1 MKKCLWCEQESAIEI
16 KSTVFWELPDGTQSL
31 EITDTPTIN
40 CSTCQMNYLTDELTE
55 EIEDHLLLIDTK
67 QLPEKIQYGELMK
80 IPRLLKRNYF
90 K

>member
-1 MKKCLWCEQESAIEI
+1 MKCLWCEQESAVEM
-16 KSTVFWELPDGTQSL
+16 KGTVFWELPDGTQSL
-31 EITDTPTIN
+31 EINNTPTIH
-40 CSTCQMNYLTDELTE
+40 CSECQMEYLTDELTE

-67 QLPEKIQYGELMK
+67 QLTGKITFDELMK

>member
-1 MKKCLWCEQESAIEI
+1 MKCLWCEQEGAIEI
-16 KSTVFWELPDGTQSL
+16 KSTVFWELPDGTQSI
-31 EITDTPTIN
+31 EIKDTPAIH
-40 CSTCQMNYLTDELTE
+40 CSKCQMEYLSDELTD

-67 QLPEKIQYGELMK
+67 QVTRVIQFDELMK

>member
-1 MKKCLWCEQESAIEI
+1 MKCLWCEKDAAIET

-31 EITDTPTIN
+31 EIRETPTIY
-40 CSTCQMNYLTDELTE
+40 CSQCQMEYLTDEMTE
-55 EIEDHLLLIDTK
+55 ELEDHLLLINTK
-67 QLPEKIQYGELMK
+67 QLPGSIYFEKLME

>member
-1 MKKCLWCEQESAIEI
+1 MKCLWCEKEGAIEI
-16 KSTVFWELPDGTQSL
+16 KSTVFWELPDGTQSI
-31 EITDTPTIN
+31 EIKDTPGIH
-40 CSTCQMNYLTDELTE
+40 CSNCQMEYLSDELTD

-67 QLPEKIQYGELMK
+67 QVTRVIQFGELMK